1 MAKTKA
7 EIEQEYQDV
16 LKVST
21 SLVGAHNKMIDDT
34 AASQGKISDAAKK
47 YNENLKSIISSAEE
61 EGDINDAIV
70 KLQKEKNLLADKYF
84 GANKRL
90 LPQKQ
95 AEVNLAIS
103 ALKAEQ
109 SKLEIIGMVDNAA
122 QELTSTLDSSL
133 DGILS
138 GLDNIPVLGGL
149 LSSIAKGPVDT
160 LKSELGGV
168 AKRFVTDF
176 GGALKN
182 GKGAMEALSV
192 AGSGAMSSL
201 SGLSILLN
209 PVALAIVAIGAA
221 LAVGIARFKAID
233 AAAAKFREQTGLLA
247 SQTQQ
252 TQRNIQYIS
261 RDMARLGVS
270 AEDVGSAAAS
280 FTEEFEGL
288 EQPSRGVLE
297 SMVVL
302 NKNFGI
308 SNSEGA
314 RLNKTFQN
322 MAGISAEQAQILVGQ
337 TAQMAKM
344 AGVAPS
350 KVLKDM
356 SESSESAYKYFSGSP
371 EKLMKAAV
379 QAAKLGTSIQQTA
392 DVADSLLDFESSI
405 TNELEASALLGQSL
419 DLSQAR
425 YLASVKDSVGAQ
437 QAVLDEVAKLGDL
450 NQMSIW
456 QQEALAKATGMS
468 IDDMTTQLNIKK
480 RFSEADKEE
489 LAAAQALVSAGKD
502 INSLTEADLRMQASK
517 MASQQEMQS
526 NFDEIGN
533 QVSGLATG
541 FSDMFAPLGEFMAG
555 NLLDNIKQIGLVLM
569 PIMNGIGSVFGI
581 VFDILGGIFD
591 VINMILTPI
600 FMIGGAII
608 NGFMKP
614 LARVR
619 EGLAPIFD
627 KLGEIK
633 NAVVS
638 AFEPIMPVFEWLGE
652 AIYAI
657 MNPIFYIFSWV
668 FDAIGGLID
677 VFGFLFGIIG
687 QIGSAIWKYI
697 GEPISN
703 IVGFFSD
710 MISNIAG
717 VFTSIGEKIQSF
729 FMGLL
734 PGWAQNLLS
743 GETESDTA
751 SVQEQAAVE
760 VAGSI
765 NDGIV
770 QDGKIIT
777 TNPEDTIMATQES
790 PMDMLGNML
799 KYTPLGLL
807 GQAAGGIGEMASNA
821 LSGIMGGGGD
831 AELIA
836 EIRGLR
842 ADLASGKIAV
852 NMDGKKVT
860 SSVSK
865 VVDRSSTNS
874 YSSL

>member
-1 MAKTKA
+1 MAKSKA
-7 EIEQEYQDV
+7 DIEQEYQDV

-21 SLVGAHNKMIDDT
+21 SLVGALNKMIDDT
-34 AASQGKISDAAKK
+34 AASQGKATDAAKK
-47 YNENLKSIISSAEE
+47 YNENLKSIISAAAEE
-61 EGDINDAIV
+61 EDIKTALV
-70 KLQKEKNLLADKYF
+70 NLDRERTSLSNRYF

-95 AEVNLAIS
+95 AELDVAMQ
-103 ALKAEQ
+103 AFKTEQ
-109 SKLEIIGMVDNAA
+109 SRLELIGMVDNAA
-122 QELTSTLDSSL
+122 NQLKSSAEGAL
-133 DGILS
+133 DGITD
-138 GLDNIPVLGGL
+138 GLKDIPVLGGL
-149 LSSIAKGPVDT
+149 LSSIAQGPVDS
-160 LKSELGGV
+160 LKSSVGLA
-168 AKRFVTDF
+168 AKTFVSDF
-176 GGALKN
+176 GGALK
-182 GKGAMEALSV
+182 GGATGMEALKL
-192 AGSGAMSSL
+192 AGGNAMR
-201 SGLSILLN
+201 SIAILAN
-209 PVALAIVAIGAA
+209 PVTIAIVAIGAA
-221 LAVGIARFKAID
+221 LAIGIARFKAID
-233 AAAAKFREQTGLLA
+233 EAAKKFREETGLLA

-468 IDDMTTQLNIKK
+468 IDDMTTQLNIRK

-517 MASQQEMQS
+517 MATQQEMQS

-541 FSDMFAPLGEFMAG
+541 FSDMFAPLGEFFAG
-555 NLLDNIKQIGLVLM
+555 TLLDNIKQVGLVLM

-614 LARVR
+614 IARVR

-633 NAVVS
+633 DAVVS

-652 AIYAI
+652 AIFAI

-668 FDAIGGLID
+668 FDAIGALID

-687 QIGSAIWKYI
+687 EIGSFIWKYI
-697 GEPISN
+697 GEPIST

-710 MISNIAG
+710 MISNIVG
-717 VFTSIGEKIQSF
+717 IFTSIGEKIQSF

-734 PGWAQNLLS
+734 PGWAQDLLS

>member
-21 SLVGAHNKMIDDT
+21 SLVGALNKMIDDT

-95 AEVNLAIS
+95 AEVDVAIS

-168 AKRFVTDF
+168 AKGFVTDF

-209 PVALAIVAIGAA
+209 PVTLAIVAIGAA

-233 AAAAKFREQTGLLA
+233 EAAAKFREQTGLLA
-247 SQTQQ
+247 SQTGE

-261 RDMARLGVS
+261 RDMAGLGVS
-270 AEDVGSAAAS
+270 AEDVASAAS
-280 FTEEFEGL
+280 DFTNEFEGL

-297 SMVVL
+297 SMVSL
-302 NKNFGI
+302 NKNFGV
-308 SNSEGA
+308 SNADAA

-322 MAGISAEQAQILVGQ
+322 MAGYSAEQAQYMINT
-337 TAQMAKM
+337 TAQMAKQ

-350 KVLKDM
+350 KVLKDIADN
-356 SESSESAYKYFSGSP
+356 SEAAYKYFSGSP
-371 EKLMKAAV
+371 EKLAKAAV
-379 QAAKLGTSIQQTA
+379 QAAKLGTSIKQTS

-437 QAVLDEVAKLGDL
+437 QAVLDEVSKLGDL
-450 NQMSIW
+450 NDLSIW
-456 QQEALAKATGMS
+456 QQEALAKATGMN
-468 IDDMTTQLNIKK
+468 IDEMQTQLQIRKK
-480 RFSEADKEE
+480 FSEADAAE

-502 INSLTEADLRMQASK
+502 INNLSEEDLRIQAAK

-526 NFDEIGN
+526 NFDTLGN
-533 QVSGLATG
+533 TISGLGTG
-541 FSDMFAPLGEFMAG
+541 FSDMFAPLGEFLTG
-555 NLLDNIKQIGLVLM
+555 TLVDSIQNFAAIFM
-569 PIMNGIGSVFGI
+569 PIMSGIGNIFGI
-581 VFDILGGIFD
+581 VFDVLGGIFD
-591 VINMILTPI
+591 VIQMIVGPI
-600 FMIGGAII
+600 FKIGGAII
-608 NGFMKP
+608 EGFFKP
-614 LARVR
+614 LGRIR

-627 KLGEIK
+627 KIGELKDAIM
-633 NAVVS
+633 S
-638 AFEPIMPVFEWLGE
+638 GIEPILPFFSFLGE
-652 AIYAI
+652 ALFAI
-657 MNPIFYIFSWV
+657 ISPITFVFSFIF
-668 FDAIGGLID
+668 DMIGALIS
-677 VFGFLFGIIG
+677 G
-687 QIGSAIWKYI
+687 IGSFIGAIISVGQFIWDYI
-697 GEPISN
+697 GEPIMT
-703 IVGFFSD
+703 VVDFFSNMID
-710 MISNIAG
+710 NISN
-717 VFTSIGEKIQSF
+717 VFTSIGEKIKSF
-729 FMGLL
+729 FVGLL
-734 PGWAQNLLS
+734 PGWAQSLLS
-743 GETESDTA
+743 GETESDSA
-751 SVQEQAAVE
+751 AVQEQAAVE

-765 NDGIV
+765 GDGIV
-770 QDGKIIT
+770 QDGRVIT
-777 TNPEDTIMATQES
+777 TDPEDTIMATKEGPGDVFSRIMENS
-790 PMDMLGNML
+790 PLGLIGGLGDMLGGALN
-799 KYTPLGLL
+799 GLV
-807 GQAAGGIGEMASNA
+807 
-821 LSGIMGGGGD
+821 GGGSD

>member
-1 MAKTKA
+1 MAKSKA
-7 EIEQEYQDV
+7 DIEQEYQDV

-21 SLVGAHNKMIDDT
+21 SLVGALNKMIDDT
-34 AASQGKISDAAKK
+34 AASQGKATDAAKK
-47 YNENLKSIISSAEE
+47 YNENLKSIISAAAEE
-61 EGDINDAIV
+61 EDIKTALV
-70 KLQKEKNLLADKYF
+70 NLDRERTSLSNRYF

-95 AEVNLAIS
+95 AELDVAMQ
-103 ALKAEQ
+103 AFKTEQ
-109 SKLEIIGMVDNAA
+109 SRLELIGMVDNAA
-122 QELTSTLDSSL
+122 NQLKSSAEGAL
-133 DGILS
+133 DGITD
-138 GLDNIPVLGGL
+138 GLKDIPVLGGL
-149 LSSIAKGPVDT
+149 LSSIAQGPVNS
-160 LKSELGGV
+160 LKSSVGLA
-168 AKRFVTDF
+168 AKTFVSDF
-176 GGALKN
+176 GGALK
-182 GKGAMEALSV
+182 GGATGMEALKL
-192 AGSGAMSSL
+192 AGGNAMR
-201 SGLSILLN
+201 SIALLAN
-209 PVALAIVAIGAA
+209 PVTIAIVAIGAA
-221 LAVGIARFKAID
+221 LAIGIARFKAID
-233 AAAAKFREQTGLLA
+233 AAAAKFRKETGLLA

-302 NKNFGI
+302 NNNFGI

-337 TAQMAKM
+337 TVQMAKM

-356 SESSESAYKYFSGSP
+356 SESSKSAYKYFSGSP

-450 NQMSIW
+450 NEMSIW
-456 QQEALAKATGMS
+456 QQEALAKATDMS
-468 IDDMTTQLNIKK
+468 IDDMTTQLNIRK

-541 FSDMFAPLGEFMAG
+541 FSDMFAPLGEFIAG
-555 NLLDNIKQIGLVLM
+555 NLLEGIKQIGLVLM

-687 QIGSAIWKYI
+687 VIGSAIWNYI

>member
-1 MAKTKA
+1 MAKSKA
-7 EIEQEYQDV
+7 DIEQEYQDV

-21 SLVGAHNKMIDDT
+21 SLVGALNKMIDDT
-34 AASQGKISDAAKK
+34 AASQGKATDAAKK
-47 YNENLKSIISSAEE
+47 YNENLKSIISAAAEE
-61 EGDINDAIV
+61 EDIKTALV
-70 KLQKEKNLLADKYF
+70 NLDRERTSLSNRYF

-95 AEVNLAIS
+95 AELDVAMQ
-103 ALKAEQ
+103 AFKTEQ
-109 SKLEIIGMVDNAA
+109 SRLELIGMVDNAA
-122 QELTSTLDSSL
+122 NQLKSSAEGAL
-133 DGILS
+133 DGITD
-138 GLDNIPVLGGL
+138 GLKDIPVLGGL
-149 LSSIAKGPVDT
+149 LSSIAQGPVDS
-160 LKSELGGV
+160 LKSSVGLA
-168 AKRFVTDF
+168 AKTFVTDF
-176 GGALKN
+176 GGALK
-182 GKGAMEALSV
+182 GGATGMEALKL
-192 AGSGAMSSL
+192 AGGNAMRSISL
-201 SGLSILLN
+201 LATG
-209 PVALAIVAIGAA
+209 PVIAIAAIGAA
-221 LAVGIARFKAID
+221 LAIGIARFKAID
-233 AAAAKFREQTGLLA
+233 EAAKKFREETGLLA

-425 YLASVKDSVGAQ
+425 YLASTKQTVEAQ
-437 QAVLDEVAKLGDL
+437 QAVIDEVAKLGDL

-468 IDDMTTQLNIKK
+468 IDDMTTQLNIRK

-517 MASQQEMQS
+517 MATQQEMQS

-541 FSDMFAPLGEFMAG
+541 FSDMFAPLGEFFAG
-555 NLLDNIKQIGLVLM
+555 TLLDNIKQVGLVLM

-614 LARVR
+614 IARVR

-633 NAVVS
+633 DAVVS

-652 AIYAI
+652 AIFAI

-668 FDAIGGLID
+668 FDAIGALID

-687 QIGSAIWKYI
+687 EIGSFIWKYI
-697 GEPISN
+697 GEPIST

-734 PGWAQNLLS
+734 PGWAQDLLS